1 MDLSADSITIL
12 ADNWDIL
19 VQNVVTIT
27 GIDELFADGNQELIL
42 ITGDPTSVSPFY
54 DAIGADD
61 VSNPTLTN
69 EDDDVAQIVF
79 NLSDNVCLK
88 WNNFN
93 TQCKFNSAQIQ
104 MYFFKF
110 YCCRYYRTDNQFF
123 RIYKR

>member
-12 ADNWDIL
+12 ADNWDNPSS
-19 VQNVVTIT
+19 NVVTIT

-42 ITGDPTSVSPFY
+42 ITGDPTSTSPFY

-79 NLSDNVCLK
+79 NPFDNV
-88 WNNFN
+88 
-93 TQCKFNSAQIQ
+93 SE
-104 MYFFKF
+104 
-110 YCCRYYRTDNQFF
+110 
-123 RIYKR
+123 